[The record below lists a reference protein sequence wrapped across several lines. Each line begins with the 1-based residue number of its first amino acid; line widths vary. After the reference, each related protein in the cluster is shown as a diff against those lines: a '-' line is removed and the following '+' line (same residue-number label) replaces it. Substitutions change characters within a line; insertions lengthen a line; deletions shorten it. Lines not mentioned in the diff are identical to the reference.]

1 MYIIAGLGNIG
12 LKYKNTRHNMGFNA
26 IDVLAKRN
34 GLKFT
39 KKRFCASV
47 AEGVINGQRAVLLK
61 PTTYMNRS
69 GESLSAAYSFYK
81 PDPQNI
87 IVLYDDIDLAPG
99 RLRIRKS
106 GSAGTHNGMRSI
118 VSALKTYGFMRIRI
132 GIGKNNSEGDLADY
146 VLKKLSGSEKKLLDE
161 ACENAAKAVE
171 VILSDG
177 IDAAMNEFNSK

>member
-1 MYIIAGLGNIG
+1 
-12 LKYKNTRHNMGFNA
+12 
-26 IDVLAKRN
+26 
-34 GLKFT
+34 
-39 KKRFCASV
+39 
-47 AEGVINGQRAVLLK
+47 
-61 PTTYMNRS
+61 
-69 GESLSAAYSFYK
+69 
-81 PDPQNI
+81 
-87 IVLYDDIDLAPG
+87 
-99 RLRIRKS
+99 
-106 GSAGTHNGMRSI
+106 MRSI